1 VSVEYGSF
9 TVPHPIIWIND
20 LQEVISNLEYL
31 IKASSDQA
39 KTDEYN
45 TALDTFKK
53 RLLTML
59 TQDPD
64 PDLRIN

>member
-1 VSVEYGSF
+1 M
-9 TVPHPIIWIND
+9 PHPIIWIND